1 MKKHTESPKLDP
13 PMTDPLDILHNGY
26 LSYSVNNTA
35 NMVEEKEL
43 SLSNMLFR
51 NGVELSD
58 ETKEKIKKLI
68 NDSETNE
75 LSNN

>member
-1 MKKHTESPKLDP
+1 
-13 PMTDPLDILHNGY
+13 MTDPLDILHNGY

-35 NMVEEKEL
+35 NMVEENEL